1 MSKCLHNKQIIYFS
15 DNPKKPRRET
25 KNIIT
30 AALTM
35 ALDQSI
41 NEISKCHRSLV
52 MFFSW
57 GIRVASKCL
66 NYYQREMALATSPSS
81 QREKF
86 DN

>member
-15 DNPKKPRRET
+15 DSPKNSSRKTR
-25 KNIIT
+25 NIIT

-57 GIRVASKCL
+57 GIRMASKCL
-66 NYYQREMALATSPSS
+66 IYYQREMPLATSSMFTK
-81 QREKF
+81 RKI
-86 DN
+86 